1 MPKNVNFRTFASF
14 YQENCIKH
22 CLKRSIV
29 SIKKYVT
36 HQFSNLLHKC
46 LCSKHKM
53 IFSSFCKKYQ
63 HCVQLKK
70 YAITPASDLLAK
82 LKHYVKIFKT
92 VCFALLNLNMR
103 YGYQI

>member
-1 MPKNVNFRTFASF
+1 MLHTNFQIYYTS
-14 YQENCIKH
+14 
-22 CLKRSIV
+22 
-29 SIKKYVT
+29 
-36 HQFSNLLHKC
+36 

>member
-1 MPKNVNFRTFASF
+1 
-14 YQENCIKH
+14 
-22 CLKRSIV
+22 
-29 SIKKYVT
+29 
-36 HQFSNLLHKC
+36 
-46 LCSKHKM
+46 M

-70 YAITPASDLLAK
+70 YAITQASGLPAK